1 MRKISQIFSARKKIV
16 IVILFSNLVTV
27 LNFLLDWPLVKIANQ
42 RASDFVDL
50 KLVFDS
56 IECAKLADS
65 NISLNSLYLTCNY
78 IYGSPLILFGKFL
91 NLNLVNASIMAWL
104 LIVTSCSI
112 LGAIVGVYTSNT
124 SKAMIFTFL
133 VNCSPSISLLF
144 ERANLDALIFIL
156 VIVSAWLYSKNL
168 LYFSFTLIFVVTLF
182 KFYTL
187 PLLLIISFLHTN
199 KRNFF
204 VLIPL
209 VLGTTINVFADLAR
223 IKKLPAGG
231 QAQFGTGVFS
241 WYFDSIGIY
250 VHKALWIIMGVIL
263 TLITTFLL
271 MQFSKNFISVP
282 AIKSSFQSLSAS
294 EVALSWSSVVF
305 LSCFL
310 FGFNYDY
317 RLVFFAFGGFLLL
330 RLETSPRNSFVLHLL
345 FFLSIWGTIH
355 IGFSFD
361 DSFPLKMFFASIQLI
376 GDISTLIFASCLLAY
391 FLKTFEFN
399 SKAEFFEK

>member
-1 MRKISQIFSARKKIV
+1 
-16 IVILFSNLVTV
+16 
-27 LNFLLDWPLVKIANQ
+27 
-42 RASDFVDL
+42 
-50 KLVFDS
+50 
-56 IECAKLADS
+56 
-65 NISLNSLYLTCNY
+65 
-78 IYGSPLILFGKFL
+78 
-91 NLNLVNASIMAWL
+91 
-104 LIVTSCSI
+104 
-112 LGAIVGVYTSNT
+112 
-124 SKAMIFTFL
+124 
-133 VNCSPSISLLF
+133 
-144 ERANLDALIFIL
+144 
-156 VIVSAWLYSKNL
+156 
-168 LYFSFTLIFVVTLF
+168 
-182 KFYTL
+182 
-187 PLLLIISFLHTN
+187 LHTN

-361 DSFPLKMFFASIQLI
+361 DSFPLKMFFTSIQLI

-399 SKAEFFEK
+399 SKAEFFER